1 MNTMCMR
8 FTGREETKERIIA
21 RIIDRINAL
30 SSDAQIYF
38 TIMLD
43 SDYEELIKELER
55 EGLIF

>member
-8 FTGREETKERIIA
+8 FTGKEDTKQRMIA
-21 RIIDRINAL
+21 RIIDRINSL

-38 TIMLD
+38 TIVLD
-43 SDYEELIKELER
+43 SDYDVICKEAER